1 MIDFNVAYDKLASL
15 ESADDIANLMRDYN
29 IKATPGDSM
38 ACAITEWMHGQT
50 GLDIMTGA
58 YVVKAIKF
66 VNIKSPSGLNGFVS
80 YEAVQDTV
88 RSTTAAMQN
97 FIDKFDKGDYPD
109 LIGLKHRS
117 FND

>member
-15 ESADDIANLMRDYN
+15 ESADDIANLMRGYN
-29 IKATPGDSM
+29 IKAIPMDSM

-58 YVVKAIKF
+58 YVVKAIKY
-66 VNIKSPSGLNGFVS
+66 VRRTSPINDEGIMT

-88 RSTTAAMQN
+88 RSTTAAMQL
-97 FIDKFDKGDYPD
+97 FIQKFDKGDYPD
-109 LIGLKHRS
+109 LISQKYKE
-117 FND
+117 FQ